1 MSFSPARAHLWL
13 ILFLAG
19 WDAGVHAQQPHSVQ
33 WIWFPE
39 GAQAKSAAAEARYF
53 RRTFQVSWP
62 ADEATLD
69 ITADSRFTV
78 WLNGSEIGK
87 GDTWRRVYAFDVKK
101 QMVLG
106 KNVVAVRAYPGMDA
120 AGVLVRLGY
129 APNGQAKAA
138 VVSEHSWKAT
148 RTLSPGWEQV
158 DFDDRT
164 WLPVRVLGPYGR
176 TEPWKNLTWDSGGDD
191 RFSVPA
197 GFRVEQAVKNPNNSD
212 RFSLVN
218 LTFDDKGRLL
228 VSREGEPVLL
238 CSQADGA
245 GVFTRV
251 RPYCEQVRNCQGMC
265 WIKDALFLVGD
276 GPQGTG
282 LYRVR
287 NTRGLDKTDEMKL
300 LHKFVGAMGEHGPHA
315 VLRGPDGWLYVVVGN
330 GAWAKPDRLA
340 DNAPLTRWPRGQPG
354 LNQGRPGSRED
365 VLLPR
370 LDEAHGLD
378 ARTLAPGGTIW
389 RLDRDG
395 KNMSMVVAGLRNAY
409 DAAFNPSGELFT
421 FDSDMEWDEG
431 LPWYRPVRIC
441 HCPPGADFLWRDG
454 SANTPAYYLDA
465 LPAVYE
471 VGRGSP
477 VGMEFYEHNV
487 FPKKYQG
494 ALFMGDWSLGIIYAV
509 HLERRGASYG
519 AKVERFCQGAP
530 MNVTDLAVGPDGAL
544 YFTMGGRQSPGGV
557 YRIVYQ
563 DGSKPA
569 KPAADIRSDR
579 DLLDMPQPR
588 AAWAQAEVNA
598 LLRRPG
604 AGSSTDWLRI
614 AQDESGKS
622 STGKR
627 LRAFDLL
634 RDHGPIPDAALLD
647 RLTQSR
653 DPEVRAHAVYV
664 LGINGYEAG
673 RATLLR
679 ALKDEDA
686 LVRRQA
692 CEALIRA
699 GFEPPVE
706 AIWPLLGDGDRF
718 VRTAA
723 RLVLQRIEPPK
734 WATRLWLEDNDV
746 IVLEAIVAF
755 CKLDQAKAYAD
766 QLYTRLARVNGSADS
781 EHLLDYLRTVQLVLI
796 HGPAH
801 SERVSDLA
809 NRCSR
814 LFPYQDERVNR
825 ELATLLTYFRRER
838 LLQKQIHARLL
849 QPLAARKD
857 SRAQQIHYFYCL
869 RLLHDGWTAEQ
880 KKTLLAW
887 YESTQTW
894 QGGHNFKLFL
904 ENILREANSFLT
916 AADREW
922 LIAEG
927 DRLPWAAAGVLR
939 VTPPEQLPS
948 ASSLAGFYR
957 RLGKLNSPAL
967 GDQLQD
973 AIIASLGR
981 SASAEAERALRAIAD
996 RDARQSER
1004 VAQGLARSSRPE
1016 NWPYLVRGLESA
1028 NPLTLVDLIEA
1039 LQKMPRRPKT
1049 DDPAPYRSLL
1059 LAGKRLDA
1067 GSRWKVVVLLRHWT
1081 ADKKFGAADSDWRSE
1096 LTAWS
1101 RWFAQ
1106 TFPKEP
1112 PLPDVAR
1119 EKLPESKYKF
1129 EELRAFLT
1137 GRSGDPARGR
1147 AVFEKAQC
1155 IRCHRYGK
1163 DGEQMGPDL
1172 TAVSKRFER
1181 DYILESIIYPSKVI
1195 SDQYRSTLIVTRK
1208 GTQITGLVVPQGDAL
1223 AVLQSDG
1230 SKITLKKEEIEQQLA
1245 SLVSVMPERLLDLLS
1260 KQEIADLFA
1269 FLESE
1274 SK

>member
-1 MSFSPARAHLWL
+1 MGFLSVRAHAWL
-13 ILFLAG
+13 ILCLVGPGLA
-19 WDAGVHAQQPHSVQ
+19 VRAQQPQSVQ

-39 GAQAKSAAAEARYF
+39 SAQARSAAAEARYF
-53 RRTFQVSWP
+53 RRTFQVTWP
-62 ADEATLD
+62 ADEATVD

-78 WLNGSEIGK
+78 WLNGSEIGQ
-87 GDTWRRVYAFDVKK
+87 GDNGRRVYAFDVKK
-101 QMVLG
+101 HMVLG
-106 KNVVAVRAYPGMDA
+106 KNVLAVRAYPGRGA
-120 AGVLVRLGY
+120 AGLLVRLGY
-129 APNGQAKAA
+129 APNGQAKTAL
-138 VVSEHSWKAT
+138 VSDHSWQSAAT
-148 RTLSPGWEQV
+148 ASPRWEQV
-158 DFDDRT
+158 DFDDRS
-164 WLPVRVLGPYGR
+164 WRPVRVLGPYGR
-176 TEPWKNLTWDSGGDD
+176 TEPWENLLWDSGGDD
-191 RFSVPA
+191 RFAVPA
-197 GFRVEQAVKNPNNSD
+197 GFRVEQAVKNPGAGD

-228 VSREGEPVLL
+228 VSREGGPVLL
-238 CSQADGA
+238 CGQPDRA
-245 GVFTRV
+245 GVLTRV

-276 GPQGTG
+276 GPQGAG

-287 NTRGLDKTDEMKL
+287 DTRGLDKTDEVKL

-315 VLRGPDGWLYVVVGN
+315 VLRGPDGWLYVVIGN

-340 DNAPLTRWPRGQPG
+340 ANSPLRRWPHGQPG
-354 LNQGRPGSRED
+354 LDQGRPGSTED

-395 KNMSMVVAGLRNAY
+395 RNMSLVVAGLRNAY
-409 DAAFNPSGELFT
+409 DAAFSSSGVLFT

-441 HCPPGADFLWRDG
+441 HCPPGGDFLWRDG
-454 SANTPAYYLDA
+454 TANTPAYYLDS
-465 LPAVYE
+465 LPAVFE

-487 FPKKYQG
+487 FPKKYQR
-494 ALFMGDWSLGIIYAV
+494 ALFMGDWSLGVIYAV

-563 DGSKPA
+563 DRSKPA
-569 KPAADIRSDR
+569 KPAAGQGER
-579 DLLDMPQPR
+579 DPLEIPQPR
-588 AAWAQAEVNA
+588 AAWAQAEVSA
-598 LLRRPG
+598 ILQRPG
-604 AGSSTDWLRI
+604 ADLSADWLRI
-614 AQDESGKS
+614 AQDESGET
-622 STGKR
+622 STAKR
-627 LRAFDLL
+627 LRALDLL
-634 RDHGPIPDAALLD
+634 QDHGPIPDAALLD

-653 DPEVRAHAVYV
+653 DPDMRAHAVYT
-664 LGINGYEAG
+664 LGINGYETG

-706 AIWPLLGDGDRF
+706 ALWPLLGEDDRF

-723 RLVLQRIEPPK
+723 RLVLQRIEPEK
-734 WATRLWLEDNDV
+734 WASRLWLEDKDV
-746 IVLEAIVAF
+746 IVLEGIIAL
-755 CKLDQAKAYAD
+755 CQLDQAKAYAD
-766 QLYTRLARVNGSADS
+766 QLYRRLARVNGSADS
-781 EHLLDYLRTVQLVLI
+781 EHLLDYLRTMQLALI
-796 HGPAH
+796 HAPARL
-801 SERVSDLA
+801 ENVKIGA
-809 NRCSR
+809 ERCSR
-814 LFPYQDERVNR
+814 LFPHQDERVNR
-825 ELATLLTYFRRER
+825 ELATLLTYFSREALLKQPVHVR
-838 LLQKQIHARLL
+838 LLQV
-849 QPLAARKD
+849 LAAGKE

-869 RLLHDGWTAEQ
+869 RLLHDGWTPEQ
-880 KKTLLAW
+880 KKTLLVW
-887 YESTQTW
+887 YDSTQTW
-894 QGGHNFKLFL
+894 LGGHNFKLFL

-916 AADREW
+916 ALDREW

-927 DRLPWAAAGVLR
+927 ERLPWTAAAVLR
-939 VTPPEQLPS
+939 VTPPEQLPP
-948 ASSLAGFYR
+948 ASSLVGFYR

-967 GDQLQD
+967 RDQLQD

-981 SASAEAERALRAIAD
+981 SASAEAERALREIAD
-996 RDARQSER
+996 KDARQSER
-1004 VAQGLARSSRPE
+1004 VAQSLARSSRPE

-1028 NPLTLVDLIEA
+1028 NPLVLVDVIEA
-1039 LQKMPRRPKT
+1039 LNKTPAKPKP
-1049 DDPAPYRSLL
+1049 DDAVPYRSLL
-1059 LAGKRLDA
+1059 LASKRLDA
-1067 GSRWKVVVLLRHWT
+1067 RSRWKVVALLRHWT
-1081 ADKKFGAADSDWRSE
+1081 ADKKFGAADGDWRSE

-1106 TFPKEP
+1106 TFPKDP
-1112 PLPDVAR
+1112 PLPDIVR
-1119 EKLPESKYKF
+1119 EKPPESRYKF

-1137 GRSGDPARGR
+1137 GCNGDARRGR

-1172 TAVSKRFER
+1172 TTVSKRFER

-1223 AVLQSDG
+1223 TVLQSDG
-1230 SKITLKKEEIEQQLA
+1230 SKITLKKEELEQQLA
-1245 SLVSVMPERLLDLLS
+1245 SLVSVMPERLLDPLS

-1274 SK
+1274 PK